1 MQYTNQSHLKAA
13 ITVSDLPDSS
23 PLLAILKC
31 LKDNVRCGRLRNAFL
46 QWFREK
52 RKKGI
57 TFSYGFTGLEWK
69 YFWCHF
75 ATLIQE
81 LLKISSLSYG
91 SVVKL
96 HTSAFA
102 AVKFRDAV
110 SIYSRVEVHIE
121 QVEKLKTSCQHFFNA
136 TCLLL
141 NVVTSTVRTIAI
153 SYHTSTHYPL
163 HTSYATLRG
172 WSGPTLSTP
181 AVIQNF
187 VGAPFSYWSQNPF
200 VSPLLGKFPY
210 FFSLTSK
217 YWRYSCH
224 TNSFITAD

>member
-1 MQYTNQSHLKAA
+1 MGDYTRPFFGGSARSKRKVLLSHMDSQGLNQSTFVG
-13 ITVSDLPDSS
+13 ILPLWYRNFWRST
-23 PLLAILKC
+23 LFQRGQLWNFTLA
-31 LKDNVRCGRLRNAFL
+31 F
-46 QWFREK
+46 
-52 RKKGI
+52 
-57 TFSYGFTGLEWK
+57 
-69 YFWCHF
+69 
-75 ATLIQE
+75 
-81 LLKISSLSYG
+81 
-91 SVVKL
+91 VV
-96 HTSAFA
+96 
-102 AVKFRDAV
+102 VEFRDAV
-110 SIYSRVEVHIE
+110 SIYSTVEVHIE